1 MGQEVKHQ
9 WHLCSQTVQTASN
22 ENATNVAV
30 DQKMQRSLHKTQEL
44 RLSHIS
50 KLKYF
55 LANY

>member
-1 MGQEVKHQ
+1 MAFVHA
-9 WHLCSQTVQTASN
+9 HCSQTVQTAAN

-44 RLSHIS
+44 RLPHTS

-55 LANY
+55 LTIY